1 MNIAIYGAGAMGTVL
16 GAYITKAGH
25 QIDLINR
32 NKDHVAALKS
42 QGAKIIGT
50 IEFTQ
55 KVSAFTPDEM
65 TKEYDIILLM
75 TKQRHNKEIVEFLK
89 KFLKESGILCT
100 LQNGIPEPAIA
111 EIIGPNRTVGA
122 TMSWGASFHGHG
134 VAELT
139 TIPSKETLTF
149 QVGEYGHVNQILLHH
164 ILTLLGTMGHVEL
177 KDNLIGARWAKLIIN
192 SAFSGL
198 SVVTGATFGELAKNR
213 FSRKIALELIKEC
226 IEVGRAANI
235 KIEPIQGK
243 NIEKLMHYKNI
254 FKKTFSYYLLPYAM
268 RKHKAIKSS
277 MLRDLQNK
285 RKTEIDSINGVVVS
299 YGKQCKYPTPLNNV
313 VLSVVH
319 KIEEKKLQPSWDNLS
334 YFAPK
339 HSKK

>member
-32 NKDHVAALKS
+32 NKEHINALQS
-42 QGAKIIGT
+42 HGAKIIGT
-50 IEFTQ
+50 TEFTQ
-55 KVSAFTPDEM
+55 KVTAFTPDEM
-65 TKEYDIILLM
+65 IKQYDIIFLM
-75 TKQRHNKEIVEFLK
+75 TKQRYNKEIVGFLQK
-89 KFLKESGILCT
+89 HLKESGILCT
-100 LQNGIPEPAIA
+100 LQNGIPEPDIA
-111 EIIGPNRTVGA
+111 EIIGPNRTVGG

-139 TIPSKETLTF
+139 TIPSQETLTF
-149 QVGEYGHVNQILLHH
+149 QVGEYGHVNQILLNH
-164 ILTLLGTMGHVEL
+164 IVTLLNTMGNVEL
-177 KDNLIGARWAKLIIN
+177 KKNLIGARWAKLIIN

-226 IEVGRAANI
+226 IEVGHAAQI

-243 NIEKLMHYKNI
+243 NIDKLMNYKN
-254 FKKTFSYYLLPYAM
+254 FLKKTFSYYLLPYAM

-277 MLRDLQNK
+277 MLRDLQNN

-319 KIEEKKLQPSWDNLS
+319 NIEEKKLQPSWDNLS
-334 YFAPK
+334 YFT
-339 HSKK
+339 SKKSKK